1 MGAGRAPRPR
11 RTARLSVATAA
22 RRGALLV
29 LGRVARGRPLASLL
43 DETAAGLADAR
54 DRALVHELVLGTLR
68 RRGFLDHVLGRL
80 SSRPLETLAPAVRD
94 ALRLGAYQLLFL
106 RTPAHAAVSETVD
119 LAREVEPHAAGFANA
134 ILRRLQ
140 REGPPPELDPAA
152 DPVGWMSTA
161 GSLPRWLAERW
172 HARLGPAGAL
182 ARARA
187 ALEAPPCF
195 VRLNPRVPDV
205 RERLAAAGIE
215 LEAAAVPGAFR
226 ASEGGLG
233 RFAESGLVY
242 VQDAGSQLVA
252 QLAAAEGLLLDA
264 CAAPGGKAMLLADLA
279 GDRARVIAAEAS
291 RKRLALMTKLARRWG
306 ATRLHLLGADALR
319 PPFRREFDCV
329 LLDAPCSG
337 LGTLARNPDIRW
349 RVAPQDLERHATRQR
364 ALLES
369 LARVVR
375 PGGALVYATCSL
387 EPEETH
393 EVVDAFLAGHAAF
406 AQDPLPEW
414 AQAFA
419 RDGRV
424 ELDPALHAGD
434 GFFAVRL
441 RRGMLGS
448 MGRT

>member
-1 MGAGRAPRPR
+1 
-11 RTARLSVATAA
+11 VASAA

-29 LGRVARGRPLASLL
+29 LGQVGRGRPLATLL
-43 DETAAGLADAR
+43 DKTAAGLPDTR
-54 DRALVHELVLGTLR
+54 DRALLHELVLGTLR
-68 RRGFLDHVLGRL
+68 RRGFLDHVLAPL
-80 SSRPLETLAPAVRD
+80 SRRPLDTLTPAVRD
-94 ALRLGAYQLLFL
+94 ALRLGAYQLLYL

-140 REGPPPELDPAA
+140 REGPPAEPDADA
-152 DPVGWMSTA
+152 DPVAWMSTPA
-161 GSLPRWLAERW
+161 RCPLARRAL
-172 HARLGPAGAL
+172 ARPARHGDGI

-187 ALEAPPCF
+187 ALRAPACF
-195 VRLNPRVPDV
+195 VRLNPRVPDA

-226 ASEGGLG
+226 ASEAALG
-233 RFAESGLVY
+233 PFAESGLLY

-252 QLAAAEGLLLDA
+252 RLAAAEGLLLDA
-264 CAAPGGKAMLLADLA
+264 CAAPGGKAMLLSDLA
-279 GDRARVIAAEAS
+279 LDSTRVIAAEAS
-291 RKRLALMTKLARRWG
+291 RKRLALMTRLARRWG

-319 PPFRREFDCV
+319 PPFRRDFASV

-349 RVAPQDLERHATRQR
+349 RIAPPDLERHAARQR
-364 ALLES
+364 SLLES
-369 LARVVR
+369 LCRVVR
-375 PGGALVYATCSL
+375 PGGTLVYATCSL

-393 EVVDAFLAGHAAF
+393 EVVGAFLAEHPAF
-406 AQDPLPEW
+406 VQDQLPEW
-414 AQAFA
+414 AEPFA

-424 ELDPALHAGD
+424 ELEPALDEGD

-441 RRGMLGS
+441 RRLW
-448 MGRT
+448 

>member
-1 MGAGRAPRPR
+1 MA
-11 RTARLSVATAA
+11 SAA

-29 LGRVARGRPLASLL
+29 LGQVARGRPLATLL

-54 DRALVHELVLGTLR
+54 DRALLHELVLGSLR
-68 RRGFLDHVLGRL
+68 RRGLLDHVLAML
-80 SSRPLETLAPAVRD
+80 SSRPLDTLTPAVRD

-119 LAREVEPHAAGFANA
+119 LAREVEPRAAGFTNA

-140 REGPPPELDPAA
+140 REGPPAELDPDA
-152 DPVGWMSTA
+152 DPVGWMSTS

-172 HARLGPAGAL
+172 HSRLGPATAL

-226 ASEGGLG
+226 ASEAALG
-233 RFAESGLVY
+233 SFVDSGQLY

-252 QLAAAEGLLLDA
+252 RLAAAEGLLLDA
-264 CAAPGGKAMLLADLA
+264 CAAPGGKATLLSDLA
-279 GDRARVIAAEAS
+279 TGDSTRVIAAEAS
-291 RKRLALMTKLARRWG
+291 RKRLALMAKLARRWG
-306 ATRLHLLGADALR
+306 AARLHLLGADALQ
-319 PPFRREFDCV
+319 PPFRRGFDSV

-349 RVAPQDLERHATRQR
+349 RITLQDLERHAARQR
-364 ALLES
+364 SLLES

-375 PGGALVYATCSL
+375 PGGTLVYATCSL

-393 EVVDAFLAGHAAF
+393 EVVDGFLAARTDF
-406 AQDPLPEW
+406 AEDRLPDWVEP
-414 AQAFA
+414 FA

-424 ELDPALHAGD
+424 ELDPARREGD
-434 GFFAVRL
+434 GFFAVKL
-441 RRGMLGS
+441 RRE
-448 MGRT
+448 